1 MLKAVN
7 LLLIV
12 TVLFI
17 FSGFI
22 PNSVQDDEPVR
33 KKFKTVV
40 IDAGHGGKD
49 TGCNQG
55 TDAEEKKIALKVALG
70 LGEKIEAEYP
80 NINVIY
86 TRKKD
91 VFIDLHERSAIANR
105 NKADIFISV
114 HCNANPNKKAF
125 GTETYAM
132 GMHKTEHNL
141 AVAKRE
147 NAAILKESTE
157 NRRYYKGFDP
167 NSPLAYI
174 MLKNQQNAFIN
185 SSLSFAQ
192 KVQKQFKDTA
202 GRTSRG
208 VHQAGFLVLWE
219 TAMPSVLIE
228 IGFLT
233 NEKEE
238 KYLKSDEGQEDIAK
252 SIFNAFTQFKNE
264 IERN

>member
-1 MLKAVN
+1 MLKAVKY
-7 LLLIV
+7 IFMV
-12 TVLFI
+12 VMATVPMAFVPI
-17 FSGFI
+17 QSTEEA
-22 PNSVQDDEPVR
+22 P
-33 KKFKTVV
+33 KKGLKTLV

-55 TDAEEKKIALKVALG
+55 TDAEEKKVALQVA
-70 LGEKIEAEYP
+70 LNIGERIESEFP
-80 NINVIY
+80 DIKVIY

-105 NKADIFISV
+105 QKADLFMSV

-132 GMHKTEHNL
+132 GMHKTEANL
-141 AVAKRE
+141 EVAKRE
-147 NAAILKESTE
+147 NSVILKEGD
-157 NRRYYKGFDP
+157 YKKHYKGFDP
-167 NSPLAYI
+167 ASPLAYI
-174 MLKNQQNAFIN
+174 MLKNQQNAYIH
-185 SSLSFAQ
+185 SSLSLASKIQ
-192 KVQKQFKDTA
+192 RQFKETA

-233 NEKEE
+233 NNSEE
-238 KYLKSDEGQEDIAK
+238 LYLKSAEGQDDISKA
-252 SIFNAFTQFKNE
+252 IFKAFCQYKKE
-264 IERN
+264 IEQL